1 MTQNIS
7 KFETGE
13 TIIVKRGSKAI
24 ESGTEVRVLA
34 RDTESGKYAVQTATG
49 GVYSLA
55 AERLAPK
62 PERTFTESEIVA
74 ALNQYA
80 ADAAVRD
87 VATLLDLGGK
97 ISYPVD

>member
-1 MTQNIS
+1 MSENLS
-7 KFETGE
+7 KFEVGE

-24 ESGTEVRVLA
+24 LAGTEVKVLA
-34 RDTESGKYAVQTATG
+34 RDSESGKYAVITEDNKVFT
-49 GVYSLA
+49 LA
-55 AERLAPK
+55 AERLGRK
-62 PERTFTESEIVA
+62 PERTFTESEIIA

-97 ISYPVD
+97 ISYPIN